1 MTKTLKRQFWN
12 IVAGTRKLRLKGYSW
27 TEIEKIYLETG
38 QHNTGTIQ
46 QAIAHAKT
54 TWTEPLE

>member
-12 IVAGTRKLRLKGYSW
+12 IVAGTRKLKLKGYTW
-27 TEIEKIYLETG
+27 QDIEQIYKQTRQYNTE
-38 QHNTGTIQ
+38 TIQ

-54 TWTEPLE
+54 TWRNR